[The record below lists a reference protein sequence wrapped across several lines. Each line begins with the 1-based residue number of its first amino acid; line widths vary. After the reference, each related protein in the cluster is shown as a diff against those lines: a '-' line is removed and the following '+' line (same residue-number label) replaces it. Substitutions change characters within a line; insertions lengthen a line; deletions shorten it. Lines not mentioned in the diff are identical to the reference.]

1 MTIQNGVE
9 PVWKEVISFDIATGR
24 ENLLIQVADV
34 NTGRL
39 LGQGEVYMELLRDQY
54 KHDEWI

>member
-1 MTIQNGVE
+1 MQNGVE

-34 NTGRL
+34 NSGRL
-39 LGQGEVYMELLRDQY
+39 LGQGEVLMELLRDQY